1 MSPETAASLR
11 TKLLDRR
18 HKLEQAVA
26 ERGGL
31 DDIVRLVEQVD
42 AALRR
47 MDTSTYGTCAVCG
60 EGIEETDLLRNPFAE
75 YCLCRLNDQQQAA
88 LQHDLDLAQRIQRGL
103 LPPQDVRV
111 DGWEAH
117 YRYQPAGPVSGDYC
131 DLVIPD
137 GGDGDLY
144 FAVADVSG
152 KGVAAALLM
161 AHLNASFRSLIQV
174 GVPLPEILSRQNRL
188 LLDSHLPSQYA
199 TLVCG
204 RARRGGVVEICNAGH
219 WPPLVTRGERIEAL
233 EEGGLPIGMIGERR
247 YETATV
253 TLEPGET
260 LFLYT
265 DGLVEARD
273 TRDLEFG
280 ATRLGETLSRHRAK
294 CPRPLADALL
304 ETLGEFLRG
313 ARPADDLSLMAIR
326 REEAD
331 AAPCRPV
338 SRPAS

>member
-11 TKLLDRR
+11 TKLIDRR
-18 HKLEQAVA
+18 HQLEKAVA
-26 ERGGL
+26 ERGSL

-47 MDTSTYGTCAVCG
+47 MENHTYGTCAVCG
-60 EGIEETDLLRNPFAE
+60 EGIDESNLMDNPLVE
-75 YCLCRLNDQQQAA
+75 YCLCRLTDQQQAA

-103 LPPQDVRV
+103 LPPQDVRAA
-111 DGWEAH
+111 GWEAH

-131 DLVIPD
+131 DLVTP
-137 GGDGDLY
+137 GNGDGDLY

-174 GVPLPEILSRQNRL
+174 GVPLPEILARQNRL

-204 RARRGGVVEICNAGH
+204 RARRDGSVEICNAGH
-219 WPPLVTRGERIEAL
+219 WPPLVTRGDRIESL
-233 EEGGLPIGMIGERR
+233 DQGGLPIGMIGERR
-247 YETATV
+247 YETASV
-253 TLEPGET
+253 TLQPGET

-273 TRDLEFG
+273 GRDLEFG
-280 ATRLGETLSRHRAK
+280 ATRLSEILARHRALA
-294 CPRPLADALL
+294 PRDLADACLANL
-304 ETLGEFLRG
+304 SEFMRG
-313 ARPADDLSLMAIR
+313 SRPTDDLSLMAIR
-326 REEAD
+326 REAKSD
-331 AAPCRPV
+331 LPGCGPPPG
-338 SRPAS
+338 SR

>member
-11 TKLLDRR
+11 TKLIDRR
-18 HKLEQAVA
+18 HKLEKAVA
-26 ERGGL
+26 ERGSL

-47 MDTSTYGTCAVCG
+47 MDKGTYGTCTVCG
-60 EGIEETDLLRNPFAE
+60 EGIEEADLLRNPFAE
-75 YCLCRLNDQQQAA
+75 YCLCRLNDEQQAA
-88 LQHDLDLAQRIQRGL
+88 LQLDLDTAQRIQRGL
-103 LPPQDVRV
+103 LPPQDVRAA
-111 DGWEAH
+111 GWEAH

-131 DLVIPD
+131 DLLTT
-137 GGDGDLY
+137 GNGDGSLY

-174 GVPLPEILSRQNRL
+174 GLPLPEILARQNRL

-204 RARRGGVVEICNAGH
+204 RAGRDGIVEICNAGH
-219 WPPLVTRGERIEAL
+219 WPPLVTRRDGIEAL
-233 EEGGLPIGMIGERR
+233 EQGGLPIGMIGERR
-247 YETATV
+247 YETASV
-253 TLEPGET
+253 RLEPGET

-273 TRDLEFG
+273 ARDLEFG
-280 ATRLGETLSRHRAK
+280 ATRLSELLTRHRALA
-294 CPRPLADALL
+294 PRALADACL
-304 ETLGEFLRG
+304 EDLAGFLRG
-313 ARPADDLSLMAIR
+313 ARPSDDLSLMAIR
-326 REEAD
+326 REGKGD
-331 AAPCRPV
+331 IPVCR
-338 SRPAS
+338 

>member
-11 TKLLDRR
+11 TKLIDRR
-18 HKLEQAVA
+18 HRLEKAVA
-26 ERGGL
+26 ERGSI
-31 DDIVRLVEQVD
+31 DDIVQLVEQVD

-47 MDTSTYGTCAVCG
+47 MDTNTYGTCAVCG
-60 EGIEETDLLRNPFAE
+60 EGIEEGDLLRNPFAE
-75 YCLCRLNDQQQAA
+75 YCLCQLNDQQQQA

-103 LPPQDVRV
+103 LPPQDVRAA
-111 DGWEAH
+111 GWEAH

-131 DLVIPD
+131 DLLTT
-137 GGDGDLY
+137 GDGDGSLY

-161 AHLNASFRSLIQV
+161 SHLNASFRSLIQV

-204 RARRGGVVEICNAGH
+204 RAGRDGLVEICNAGH
-219 WPPLVTRGERIEAL
+219 WPPLVARPDRIEAL

-247 YETATV
+247 YETASV
-253 TLEPGET
+253 RLEPGET

-273 TRDLEFG
+273 SRDLEFG
-280 ATRLGETLSRHRAK
+280 ATRLGEMLARHRALA
-294 CPRPLADALL
+294 PRDLADACLDD
-304 ETLGEFLRG
+304 LGEFLRG
-313 ARPADDLSLMAIR
+313 NRPSDDLSLMAIR
-326 REEAD
+326 RETASD
-331 AAPCRPV
+331 APGCR
-338 SRPAS
+338 

>member
-11 TKLLDRR
+11 IKLLDRR
-18 HKLEQAVA
+18 HMLEKAVA
-26 ERGGL
+26 ERGSL

-47 MDTSTYGTCAVCG
+47 MDTGTYGTCAVCG
-60 EGIEETDLLRNPFAE
+60 EGIEETDLLKNPFAE

-111 DGWEAH
+111 DGWAAH

-131 DLVIPD
+131 DLVVPD
-137 GGDGDLY
+137 DGDGDLY

-174 GVPLPEILSRQNRL
+174 GVPLPEILAKQNRML
-188 LLDSHLPSQYA
+188 LESHLPSQYA

-219 WPPLVTRGERIEAL
+219 WPPLVARGDRIEAL

-247 YETATV
+247 YETAQV
-253 TLEPGET
+253 TLQPGET

-273 TRDLEFG
+273 GRDLEFG
-280 ATRLGETLSRHRAK
+280 ASRLGETLTRHHAKAPRA
-294 CPRPLADALL
+294 LADAFL

-326 REEAD
+326 REAAGD
-331 AAPCRPV
+331 AACGPPV
-338 SRPAS
+338 KPAR

>member
-11 TKLLDRR
+11 TKLIDRR
-18 HKLEQAVA
+18 QLLEKAVA
-26 ERGGL
+26 ERGSL

-47 MDTSTYGTCAVCG
+47 MDTGTYGTCSVCG
-60 EGIEETDLLRNPFAE
+60 ESIEETDLERNPFVE
-75 YCLCRLNDQQQAA
+75 YCLCQLNDQQQQA

-111 DGWEAH
+111 AGWEAH

-131 DLVIPD
+131 DLVTTGD
-137 GGDGDLY
+137 GDGDLY

-174 GVPLPEILSRQNRL
+174 GLPLPEILARQNRM
-188 LLDSHLPSQYA
+188 LLDHHLPSQYA

-204 RARRGGVVEICNAGH
+204 RARKGGVIEICNAGH
-219 WPPLVTRGERIEAL
+219 WPPLVARRDRIEAL
-233 EEGGLPIGMIGERR
+233 EESGLPIGMIGERR
-247 YETATV
+247 YETASV
-253 TLEPGET
+253 RLEPGET

-273 TRDLEFG
+273 GDDSEFG
-280 ATRLGETLSRHRAK
+280 ASRLGDLLTRHRALA
-294 CPRPLADALL
+294 PRALADACL

-313 ARPADDLSLMAIR
+313 SRPSDDLSLMAIR
-326 REEAD
+326 REA
-331 AAPCRPV
+331 
-338 SRPAS
+338 

>member
-11 TKLLDRR
+11 SKLIDRR
-18 HKLEQAVA
+18 HRLEEAVA
-26 ERGGL
+26 ERGRV
-31 DDIVRLVEQVD
+31 DDIVHLVEQVD

-47 MDTSTYGTCAVCG
+47 MDTGTYGTCAVCN
-60 EGIEETDLLRNPFAE
+60 ESIEDADLLRNPFAE
-75 YCLCRLNDQQQAA
+75 YCLCRLNDQQQQA

-111 DGWEAH
+111 GGWEAH

-131 DLVIPD
+131 DLLTTGD
-137 GGDGDLY
+137 GDGDLY
-144 FAVADVSG
+144 VAVADVSG

-161 AHLNASFRSLIQV
+161 AHLNASFRSFIQV
-174 GVPLPEILSRQNRL
+174 GLPLPEILARQNRL

-204 RARRGGVVEICNAGH
+204 RARKGGVIEICNAGH
-219 WPPLVTRGERIEAL
+219 WPPLVARRDRIEAL

-247 YETATV
+247 YETASV
-253 TLEPGET
+253 RLEPGET

-273 TRDLEFG
+273 GGDIEFG
-280 ATRLGETLSRHRAK
+280 ATRLGDLLTRHRALA
-294 CPRPLADALL
+294 PRALADACL
-304 ETLGEFLRG
+304 ETLGAFLRG
-313 ARPADDLSLMAIR
+313 SRPSDDLSLMAIR
-326 REEAD
+326 REA
-331 AAPCRPV
+331 
-338 SRPAS
+338 

>member
-11 TKLLDRR
+11 TKLIDRR
-18 HKLEQAVA
+18 QQLERAVD
-26 ERGGL
+26 ERGSL

-47 MDTSTYGTCAVCG
+47 MDTGTYGTCTVCG
-60 EGIEETDLLRNPFAE
+60 TSIEETDLLHNPFAE

-88 LQHDLDLAQRIQRGL
+88 LQSDLDLAQRIQRGL
-103 LPPQDVRV
+103 LPPQDVRAA
-111 DGWEAH
+111 GWEAH

-131 DLVIPD
+131 DLLTAD
-137 GGDGDLY
+137 DGDGDLY

-152 KGVAAALLM
+152 KGVAAALMM
-161 AHLNASFRSLIQV
+161 AHLNASFRTLIQV
-174 GVPLPEILSRQNRL
+174 GVPLPEILARQNRL

-219 WPPLVTRGERIEAL
+219 WPPLVARRDRIEAL
-233 EEGGLPIGMIGERR
+233 EEGGLPIGMIGDRH
-247 YETATV
+247 YGTATV
-253 TLEPGET
+253 RLEPGET

-273 TRDLEFG
+273 GGDTEFG
-280 ATRLGETLSRHRAK
+280 AARLSELLARNQTLPPRA
-294 CPRPLADALL
+294 LADACLFS
-304 ETLGEFLRG
+304 LGEFLHG
-313 ARPADDLSLMAIR
+313 ARPTDDLSLMAIR
-326 REEAD
+326 RE
-331 AAPCRPV
+331 V
-338 SRPAS
+338 